1 MVTERV
7 WPTRWRMRI
16 RSLLPL
22 VVPALLAGCGKD
34 PERLGAMAG
43 KIAARV
49 GSATGALKTRLTAQT
64 LMFPGFIEGLEV
76 GQKVRLRVILD
87 SRLTG
92 CDVHARG
99 MEGDVVE
106 LTGSLPSEQLRP
118 LVLQA
123 VESVP
128 GVRGV
133 ADGMK
138 VEAKTA
144 P

>member
-1 MVTERV
+1 M
-7 WPTRWRMRI
+7 
-16 RSLLPL
+16 
-22 VVPALLAGCGKD
+22 LAGCGKD

-43 KIAARV
+43 KVAARV

-64 LMFPGFIEGLEV
+64 LLFPGFVEGLEIS
-76 GQKVRLRVILD
+76 QKVRLRVLLD

-92 CDVHARG
+92 CDVHARV
-99 MEGDVVE
+99 MDGDIVE
-106 LTGSLPSEQLRP
+106 LTGSLATEQLRP

-133 ADGMK
+133 ADGLK

>member
-1 MVTERV
+1 
-7 WPTRWRMRI
+7 MRI
-16 RSLLPL
+16 RSLIPL
-22 VVPALLAGCGKD
+22 VLPVMLAGCGKD

-43 KIAARV
+43 KVAARV

-64 LMFPGFIEGLEV
+64 LLFPGFVEGLEIS
-76 GQKVRLRVILD
+76 QKVRLRVLLD

-92 CDVHARG
+92 CDVHARV
-99 MEGDVVE
+99 MDGDIVE
-106 LTGSLPSEQLRP
+106 LTGSLATEQLRP

-133 ADGMK
+133 ADGLK